1 MHDELWAGI
10 DLRLRNARKTLD
22 DMRKVFQPAQ
32 PTHWRVVQE
41 SAGAI
46 VGGPDWQQSFYQI
59 VARLLAEVRAVP
71 WIIEASFGEDR
82 KSAVMSAWWADDLLP
97 DEQQR
102 RKAFSAQFKTHRAAI
117 DTHPMTSEARDVA
130 EHRRGFPEIE
140 GRVIGPFG
148 NVHIATPTERILDAE
163 SRTFEPNIANDPG
176 AQWAATLPAQPIRP
190 KPEQFTITRAK
201 KPLFPECEAYLALAE
216 QVATAAR
223 AISRSVHGANNLTP
237 PPS

>member
-10 DLRLRNARKTLD
+10 DPRLRNARKTLD

-41 SAGAI
+41 SAVAI
-46 VGGPDWQQSFYQI
+46 VGGPDWQQSFYQMI
-59 VARLLAEVRAVP
+59 ARLLAEVRAVP

-82 KSAVMSAWWADDLLP
+82 KNAVMSAWWANELLP

-102 RKAFSAQFKTHRAAI
+102 RKTFSAQFKTHRAAI
-117 DTHPMTSEARDVA
+117 DTHPLTSEARDVA

-148 NVHIATPTERILDAE
+148 NVHIATPTECILDAE
-163 SRTFEPNIANDPG
+163 SRPLEPTSPTIRELNG
-176 AQWAATLPAQPIRP
+176 RQLCQRSRSGRSLSSLPSHAPRS
-190 KPEQFTITRAK
+190 RCSRNVR
-201 KPLFPECEAYLALAE
+201 L
-216 QVATAAR
+216 
-223 AISRSVHGANNLTP
+223 ISRS
-237 PPS
+237 PSKLRPRLGRSPAACMAPII